1 MKRPM
6 LLIPFAALAFAA
18 VLGGPK
24 AMPAYAEGEEPIE
37 TSIAEASSEE
47 VVSEETVS
55 EESVE
60 SAAESS
66 KKFDVNSI
74 VIDGKTVE
82 EWKRDLKDESTRNA
96 IIMSFA
102 LSALPTFLFVIKWL
116 TDRDLIGKAKKIV
129 ANTSAQLDALQAK
142 ADEQEAKFNE
152 KIAALENH
160 QQAFEEHAKKVI
172 ENGERTGDMLELVM
186 KTDPKLVAADAYAK
200 AKRQVEEKYGKGK

>member
-24 AMPAYAEGEEPIE
+24 AMPAYADGEEPTE

-47 VVSEETVS
+47 AVSEET
-55 EESVE
+55 
-60 SAAESS
+60 AESS
-66 KKFDVNSI
+66 KRFDVNTI

-116 TDRDLIGKAKKIV
+116 TDRDLIATAKKIV
-129 ANTSAQLDALQAK
+129 SCTSAQLNALQVK

-152 KIAALENH
+152 RVDALESH